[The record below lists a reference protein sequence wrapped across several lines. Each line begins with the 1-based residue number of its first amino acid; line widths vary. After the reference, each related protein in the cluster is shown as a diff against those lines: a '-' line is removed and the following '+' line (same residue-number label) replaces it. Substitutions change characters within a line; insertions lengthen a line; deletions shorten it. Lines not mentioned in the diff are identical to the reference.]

1 MAESS
6 AYLNLKGNEF
16 SVMPELD
23 ILDSNNK
30 KVGTVEAS
38 QNVFDVQCREELVQR
53 YVSMQLAARRGGNAA
68 TKQNKGELH
77 GSNAKPW
84 RQKGTGRARAGNT
97 RSPIW
102 RGGMTVFGPSPR
114 SYAFGLSK
122 KSKRIALKAVLTE
135 RLKGQNLTV
144 VDSLNLEGPKTKQA
158 VALVASLSLPARTL
172 FIIPEKNDNLQ
183 LAVRN
188 IPQADVLL
196 VDGLNVFDLLSHERI
211 VCTPEALKKI
221 EERLS

>member
-1 MAESS
+1 
-6 AYLNLKGNEF
+6 
-16 SVMPELD
+16 MPELNIVD
-23 ILDSNNK
+23 RKNK

-38 QNVFDVQCREELVQR
+38 QSVFEVQCREELVQR
-53 YVSMQLAARRGGNAA
+53 YVTMQLATRRGGNAA

-122 KSKRIALKAVLTE
+122 KSKRIALRAVLTD
-135 RLKGQNLTV
+135 RLKGQDFTV
-144 VDSLNLEGPKTKQA
+144 IDSLNLENPKTKEA
-158 VALVASLSLPARTL
+158 ATLLANLGLPEKTL
-172 FIIPEKNDNLQ
+172 FIVAEKNANLQ

-188 IPQADVLL
+188 LPKTDVLL
-196 VDGLNVFDLLSHERI
+196 VDGLNVFDLLVHEKI

-221 EERLS
+221 EERLN